1 MAEQPDNIQ
10 MAVGQLLGTVQG
22 VATRL
27 EEMNHNF
34 HEFRKEIREEQK
46 GIKERLVEV
55 ERFMWKAVG
64 ISAAAATIIPVAISV
79 VFWIFDKV

>member
-1 MAEQPDNIQ
+1 MSDQPESIH

-27 EEMNHNF
+27 EEMNQNF

-46 GIKERLVEV
+46 TIKDRLAEV
-55 ERFMWKAVG
+55 ERFMWKSVG
-64 ISAAAATIIPVAISV
+64 ISAAAATLIPIAISV
-79 VFWIFDKV
+79 VMWVFDKV